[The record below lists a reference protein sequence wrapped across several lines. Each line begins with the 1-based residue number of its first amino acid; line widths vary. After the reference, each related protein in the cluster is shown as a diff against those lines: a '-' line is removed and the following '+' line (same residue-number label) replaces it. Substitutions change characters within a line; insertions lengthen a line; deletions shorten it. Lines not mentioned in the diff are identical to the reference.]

1 MVEEP
6 FAVLRWIPGL
16 PLFAALVH
24 GVLLGVARRPLP
36 RVATVAL
43 SCGAP
48 ILAFALSFFALVE
61 LTGLP
66 VGERVLV
73 DHLYTW
79 IGAGDFVAEMGLMLD
94 PLSAVMILVV
104 TGVGSL
110 IHVYS
115 VAYMEED
122 HREDRGF
129 ERFFCY
135 LNLFTFA
142 MLMLVLGDGLLVMF
156 LGWEGVGLCSYL
168 LIGFWYADDWNAA
181 AGAKAFI
188 VNRIGDFGFLVGTL
202 LLFWSLFD
210 ATAQAG
216 LEGGVSL
223 SFNRIQAAFPL
234 IAEQTVMLP
243 AWLHW
248 LPGAPV
254 WGLPTLIGL
263 CFFLGAVGKSA
274 QIPLYVWLPDAMAG
288 PTPVSAL
295 IHAATMVTA
304 GVYLVCRLSFLYAAA
319 PGASAVIAWTGA
331 VTALFAA
338 IVALAQTDIKKIL
351 AYSTI
356 SQLGYMFLA
365 AGVGAT
371 SAAMFHVTTHAFF
384 KALLFLGAG
393 AVILAVHHEQDTDR
407 MGGLSKLI
415 PLTSWCFALGVM
427 ALIGV
432 PFFSGFFSKD
442 EILLAASLAHDVP
455 GTTWLYGI
463 GLATAGL
470 SAFYMCRLYF
480 RTFSGEYR
488 GTAAVRTQIEEPGWW
503 ILGPLFVLA
512 ALSVFGGWL
521 GPSAA
526 LNPFPVDSAH
536 SNSFANFLAPVLG
549 PVHHDVSSGHERRL
563 AVTATAVAGAGAG
576 LAYLLYVRRPGIPAW
591 LRERFPS
598 LHRLVEGR
606 FFIDE
611 LVDRVIV
618 QPVVQISDRILYRGI
633 DAGFIDGAWVHG
645 SAAAV
650 RAFAG
655 DVIRYLQSGL
665 TQGYLFVMI
674 LGTVAILGWLVMG

>member
-1 MVEEP
+1 
-6 FAVLRWIPGL
+6 
-16 PLFAALVH
+16 
-24 GVLLGVARRPLP
+24 
-36 RVATVAL
+36 VAL
-43 SCGAP
+43 PPEA
-48 ILAFALSFFALVE
+48 
-61 LTGLP
+61 
-66 VGERVLV
+66 RVLV
-73 DHLYTW
+73 DGVYTW
-79 IGAGDFVAEMGLMLD
+79 IGAGRFSAEFAFQLD
-94 PLSAVMILVV
+94 PLSAIMILVV

-110 IHVYS
+110 IHIYS
-115 VAYMEED
+115 IGYMD
-122 HREDRGF
+122 DDQRDDKGF
-129 ERFFCY
+129 QRFFCY
-135 LNLFTFA
+135 LNLFTFS

-181 AGAKAFI
+181 CGAKAFI

-243 AWLHW
+243 GWLHW

-331 VTALFAA
+331 VTALFGAT
-338 IVALAQTDIKKIL
+338 VALAQTDIKKIL

-365 AGVGAT
+365 AGIGAT

-384 KALLFLGAG
+384 KALLFLSAG
-393 AVILAVHHEQDTDR
+393 AVILSVHHEQDTDR
-407 MGGLSKLI
+407 MGGLARLI
-415 PLTSWCFALGVM
+415 PLTNWCFALGVM

-442 EILLAASLAHDVP
+442 EILFAASRAHHVP
-455 GTTWLYGI
+455 GYTWLYGI
-463 GLATAGL
+463 GLVTAGL

-480 RTFSGEYR
+480 RTFLGEFR
-488 GTAAVRTQIEEPGWW
+488 GTAAVRTQIAEPGWW
-503 ILGPLFVLA
+503 ILGPLFALT
-512 ALSVFGGWL
+512 ALSVFGGWM

-526 LNPFPVDSAH
+526 LNPFPVDSEH

-549 PVHHDVSSGHERRL
+549 SVHHDVSSGHERRL
-563 AVTATAVAGAGAG
+563 AVVATAVAGAGAA
-576 LAYLLYVRRPGIPAW
+576 LAYLLYVRRPVLAER
-591 LRERFPS
+591 LRERIPN
-598 LHRLVEGR
+598 LHRVVEGR
-606 FFIDE
+606 FFVDE

-618 QPVVQISDRILYRGI
+618 RPVVHISDRILYRGI

-650 RAFAG
+650 RALAG
-655 DVIRYLQSGL
+655 DVIKYLQSGL
-665 TQGYLFVMI
+665 TQGYLFVMVV
-674 LGTVAILGWLVMG
+674 GAIAVLGWLVIG